1 MKASENWLVV
11 VGGCIVL
18 NAPFLEIFDALPTV
32 GGMPARLPAILDLW
46 GAMVALLRCLA
57 LRVANTDK
65 AHSESAKS

>member
-32 GGMPARLPAILDLW
+32 GGMPARLPAILVLW
-46 GAMVALLRCLA
+46 GAMVALLRYLA